1 MGTMA
6 VMAEL
11 HQMPNLKLNLKF
23 EVEVLCNTLSL
34 DLKVFEL
41 FVDFFQY
48 KENALKFHNI
58 TKNEQKELMSIRKID
73 SFNVIHNEPFFKCYD
88 IVMVCW

>member
-11 HQMPNLKLNLKF
+11 HQMPDLKLNLKF

-34 DLKVFEL
+34 DLKVNKTNNYTCL
-41 FVDFFQY
+41 R
-48 KENALKFHNI
+48 NAADVII
-58 TKNEQKELMSIRKID
+58 TLE
-73 SFNVIHNEPFFKCYD
+73 YD
-88 IVMVCW
+88 CFLYDYAY

>member
-11 HQMPNLKLNLKF
+11 HQMQDLKLNLKF

-34 DLKVFEL
+34 DLKVIKL
-41 FVDFFQY
+41 F
-48 KENALKFHNI
+48 ALVGI
-58 TKNEQKELMSIRKID
+58 TILTL
-73 SFNVIHNEPFFKCYD
+73 SFVKYD
-88 IVMVCW
+88 NNDPLNTQIFTPYILC